1 MTIKVLNNI
10 VAKQQCK
17 YWRTRNDLQ
26 ERNEGT
32 LKAPERERE
41 RERAVPGT
49 IEDVVKDMFDGSPLY
64 LVRTAR
70 KVLAVKEDSIISK
83 P

>member
-1 MTIKVLNNI
+1 MTYKKGTKVLL
-10 VAKQQCK
+10 K
-17 YWRTRNDLQ
+17 LQ
-26 ERNEGT
+26 
-32 LKAPERERE
+32 RERE

>member
-1 MTIKVLNNI
+1 MTYKKGTKVT
-10 VAKQQCK
+10 V
-17 YWRTRNDLQ
+17 RLQ
-26 ERNEGT
+26 R
-32 LKAPERERE
+32 ERERE

-64 LVRTAR
+64 LVRTAH
-70 KVLAVKEDSIISK
+70 KVLAVKEDSFINK

>member
-1 MTIKVLNNI
+1 MTYKKGTKVT
-10 VAKQQCK
+10 V
-17 YWRTRNDLQ
+17 RLQ
-26 ERNEGT
+26 
-32 LKAPERERE
+32 RERE

-49 IEDVVKDMFDGSPLY
+49 IGDVVKDMFDGSPLY